1 MIKKLLI
8 TAALAIMATAASVSA
23 EEGYIFQLKDN
34 AILPFSVTEGVESL
48 VADEAIYRADSLEDV
63 YKFADKSAI
72 KCIGRDVPLYLFDDD
87 DFEKPNDP
95 AYVQGY
101 QWNIDKINIM
111 PVWKKGYRG
120 ENATVCV
127 IDSGLNVNHED
138 ISREKIISTYNV
150 FDGSEDVTDN
160 MGHGT
165 MVTGIISAKIN
176 NKKAIAGI
184 ADKSN
189 IISIKAFDD
198 LQDTNTS
205 TLIKVLDKV
214 CDTEGIDVLNM
225 SLGTS
230 PGQTIDPATVKMF
243 QEAIDKV
250 VNKGI
255 IVIAS
260 VGNAGNE
267 ELSYPAALSNV
278 IGVGAVS
285 KNKLRC
291 AFSQH
296 NDSVFVVAPGGN
308 ENSLENTEDGIT
320 SLYNDTNS
328 IGIGSGTS
336 HAAPHVS
343 AVAAIAKSI
352 YPDLTAEWF
361 MDILKET
368 SEDLGDRG
376 YDTYYGYGL
385 IDAEKIIDAVKK
397 LSLNPP
403 TPKPTPTPTPIPTP
417 TPVPKPTPTPGFQ
430 FDPDNYVELEYDKE
444 SGAITVETYDREAVL
459 YAAKFDGAKLV
470 SVQKFALNTIGDDD
484 SEIYTIYPEEEP
496 TKLFLWHGMIG
507 CMGAWVNKDYVVST
521 AEPTLK
527 PTPDIDDEHKL
538 INSINEEREKA
549 GAAPLIEDEA
559 GMSVSKMIA
568 VELINGRNPFEVDG
582 KRKGAADYIGD
593 IVNKSVSVNY
603 NKIDHVYNTTSSAVS
618 RAIFASSEYSAVLL
632 SPQYTHIGVGLAKD
646 KELDKSKWIINL
658 IYYPED

>member
-8 TAALAIMATAASVSA
+8 TAALAIMTTAASVSA

-291 AFSQH
+291 AFSQY

-385 IDAEKIIDAVKK
+385 IDAEKIIDAVNK

-444 SGAITVETYDREAVL
+444 SGAITVE
-459 YAAKFDGAKLV
+459 
-470 SVQKFALNTIGDDD
+470 
-484 SEIYTIYPEEEP
+484 
-496 TKLFLWHGMIG
+496 
-507 CMGAWVNKDYVVST
+507 
-521 AEPTLK
+521 

-582 KRKGAADYIGD
+582 KSKGAADYIGD